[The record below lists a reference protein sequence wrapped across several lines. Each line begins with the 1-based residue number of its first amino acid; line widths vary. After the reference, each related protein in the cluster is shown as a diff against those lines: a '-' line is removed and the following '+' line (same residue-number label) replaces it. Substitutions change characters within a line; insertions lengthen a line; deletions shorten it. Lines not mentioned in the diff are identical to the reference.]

1 MSQSE
6 HSVETLARQAF
17 SLVIELRDRREAH
30 GLLRK
35 AIEVLK
41 FLAQREHTKAPTLL
55 ISVRALRFPKV

>member
-30 GLLRK
+30 GLLSK

-41 FLAQREHTKAPTLL
+41 FLAQHGHTNAPTLCV
-55 ISVRALRFPKV
+55 SVRAMRFPKV